1 MNNSSSSTEALPEA
15 GDKAGLSSDQVLRQL
30 VRQHLYAD
38 EASLIEL
45 LVTEADLDTSL
56 RARISQHAESLVND
70 VRGSSDP
77 ALLESFLAEYGLS
90 TDEGVALM
98 CLAEALLR
106 VPDSETVDALIHDK
120 ITPADWGRHLGQSSS
135 SLVNAS
141 TWALMLTG
149 SIIADEPEGI
159 VGTLRGAVRRLGE
172 PVVRTAVNQAIRE
185 MGNQF
190 VLGEDIEQAIG
201 NSEPEIKKGFTYSY
215 DMLGEAALTDA
226 DARQYHLAYSRAVAA
241 LGLHCTFDTVAE
253 NPGISVKLSALYPRY
268 EFLQKERVMVELVAR
283 TRSLAMLA
291 KSANMGFNI
300 DAEEA
305 DRLDLSLD
313 VIEAVLSSP
322 GLAGWDGFGIVV
334 QAYSKRASFVI
345 DWLYDL
351 AVRLDRKIMVRLV
364 KGAYWDTEIKRSQV
378 GGFDDYPVFTRKSH
392 TDISYLCCA
401 HKLLGMVDRIYPQFA
416 THNAH
421 TVAAVHEIAQGV
433 VQGNHAVYEFQRL
446 HGMGDTLHRIFHE
459 QQQTRCRIY
468 APVGAHEDLLA
479 YLVRRLLENGANSS
493 FVNQIVD
500 KSIEAAEIAADPFD
514 TLQTAVQAAAIAKPH
529 ELYAP
534 NRLNSKGFD
543 ITDPNSIIAL
553 QTARQ
558 AFANQQWLAAPMQ
571 PGYRANT
578 SQISAT
584 DDDAIINPA
593 TGDVVGYSID
603 ATVDLV
609 DTAFQ
614 YAGDANDEWRT
625 SNTEQR
631 AACLLKAADLFEEN
645 FTELVELTCRE
656 AGKNLLDSVAEIRE
670 AVDFLRYYADE
681 AQALFAEPDRWQA
694 KGTFVC
700 ISPWNF
706 PLAIFSGQ
714 IAAAVVTGNCVIAKP
729 AEPTPLIAARAV
741 ALMHEAGI
749 PEGVLQ
755 LLTGSG
761 SVIGN
766 ALVSH
771 PSLGGV
777 CFTGSTATA
786 TRIHQAI
793 AEHCDPDI
801 PLIAETG
808 GINAMIVDSSALP
821 EQAVSDIVESAFQ
834 SAGQRCSALRLLCV
848 QDDIYDRIV
857 NMLKGAMDMLVVGE
871 PASLASDVGPLINK
885 TALQALGSYCE
896 ELEERGQLLHKT
908 PINTD
913 ELVNGHFLA
922 PALFS
927 VDSVAAVDREMF
939 GPLLHIMRFKLAD
952 LPNVVKQINAQ
963 GYGLTFGLHT
973 RVDER
978 VQQIADSVEAGNLYI
993 NRNQIGAIVGSQP
1006 FGGKGLSG
1014 TGPKAGGP
1022 HYLLRFVERNRPG
1035 HGSEVTTA
1043 SAADSDQQTVT
1054 GDTIA
1059 DTATLQAAIDAA
1071 TSQAAHLSA
1080 NENHTYPLA
1089 PASRYYGPMLIQ
1101 QPDTLAQLMGNVI
1114 PRLESLY
1121 ALPTGMHEEFNE
1133 LFSTLAKHYHETT
1146 DLPGPTGESNRL
1158 SMHAAGTFVCLSGG
1172 STREWLLLIMS
1183 CVALGNAV
1191 VLCGEQS
1198 TSLANILLEEASSCD
1213 FAINLHVCN
1222 QQCSPQLIAELDH
1235 FAGVCA
1241 AANHPQLKAIRQQLA
1256 ARDGEIIPLVSNAWD
1271 LCPLISEVTLCIDTT
1286 AAGGNA
1292 KLLAESVQ

>member
-1 MNNSSSSTEALPEA
+1 MNNSSNTPDVQPSADSA
-15 GDKAGLSSDQVLRQL
+15 AGLSSDQVLRGL
-30 VRQHLYAD
+30 IRQHLYAD

-45 LVTEADLDTSL
+45 LVAEADLDASL
-56 RARISQHAESLVND
+56 RKRISEHAETLVMD
-70 VRGSSDP
+70 VRSSSDP
-77 ALLESFLAEYGLS
+77 AMLESFLAEYGLS

-106 VPDSETVDALIHDK
+106 VPDSDTVDALIHDK

-149 SIIADEPEGI
+149 SIIADEPQGI

-172 PVVRTAVNQAIRE
+172 PVIRTAVNQAIRE

-190 VLGEDIEQAIG
+190 VLGEDIEKAIS
-201 NSEPEIKKGFTYSY
+201 NSEPQVKKGFTYSY

-226 DARQYHLAYSRAVAA
+226 DARTYHLAYSRAVAA

-268 EFLQKERVMVELVAR
+268 EFLQKQRVMVELVAR

-313 VIEAVLSSP
+313 VIEAVLASP
-322 GLAGWDGFGIVV
+322 GLADWDGFGIVV

-351 AVRLDRKIMVRLV
+351 AVRLDRRIMIRLV

-401 HKLLGMVDRIYPQFA
+401 RKLLGMVDRIYPQFA

-446 HGMGDTLHRIFHE
+446 HGMGDTLHRLFHE
-459 QQQTRCRIY
+459 KEQTRCRIY

-500 KSIEAAEIAADPFD
+500 ESISPAEIAADPFNV
-514 TLQTAVQAAAIAKPH
+514 LQDGNEAAIPRPD

-534 NRLNSKGFD
+534 TRLNSRGFD
-543 ITDPNSIIAL
+543 ITDPLSIIEL

-558 AFANQQWLAAPMQ
+558 AFADQQWLAAPMQ
-571 PGYRANT
+571 PGYQNNT
-578 SQISAT
+578 SQLNAKH
-584 DDDAIINPA
+584 DQAVINPA
-593 TGDVVGYSID
+593 TGDTVGFCID

-614 YAGDANDEWRT
+614 HANDAADNWRA
-625 SNTEQR
+625 SSAEQR
-631 AACLLKAADLFEEN
+631 AHCLLKTAELFEEN

-656 AGKNLLDSVAEIRE
+656 AGKSLLDSVGEIRE

-681 AQALFAEPDRWQA
+681 AQALFGEQDNWQA

-714 IAAAVVTGNCVIAKP
+714 IAAALVTGNCVIAKP
-729 AEPTPLIAARAV
+729 AEATPLIAARAV
-741 ALMHEAGI
+741 ALMHQAGI
-749 PEGVLQ
+749 PEDVLQ
-755 LLTGSG
+755 LLPGTG

-766 ALVSH
+766 AMVSH
-771 PSLGGV
+771 AQVGGI

-786 TRIHQAI
+786 IGIHQSI
-793 AEHCDPDI
+793 AEHCSPDTA
-801 PLIAETG
+801 LIAETG

-857 NMLKGAMDMLVVGE
+857 DMLKGAMDMLVVGN
-871 PASLASDVGPLINK
+871 PANLATDVGPLINRA
-885 TALQALGSYCE
+885 ALLHLRSYCE
-896 ELEERGQLLHKT
+896 ELESAGQLLHKT
-908 PINTD
+908 P
-913 ELVNGHFLA
+913 VNPDDLGIGHFLP

-927 VDSVAAVDREMF
+927 VDSVAALDREMF
-939 GPLLHIMRFKLAD
+939 GPLLHVMRFKLED
-952 LPNVVKQINAQ
+952 LPDVVKQINAQ

-978 VQQIADSVEAGNLYI
+978 VQQIADSIEAGNLYI

-1022 HYLLRFVERNRPG
+1022 HYLLRFVEWLRP
-1035 HGSEVTTA
+1035 EQNMQTAADQQVEPVQAA
-1043 SAADSDQQTVT
+1043 SAGNPSALQTA
-1054 GDTIA
+1054 IK
-1059 DTATLQAAIDAA
+1059 AAVDHA
-1071 TSQAAHLSA
+1071 SRLSA
-1080 NENHTYPLA
+1080 KAGSNSYPMA

-1101 QPDTLAQLMGNVI
+1101 QPDTLATMMASVV

-1121 ALPTGMHEEFNE
+1121 ALPGGIGEEFNE
-1133 LFSTLAKHYHETT
+1133 LFDTLAKHYHETS

-1158 SMHAAGTFVCLSGG
+1158 SMHAAGIFLCVSGG
-1172 STREWLLLIMS
+1172 NISEWLLQVIS

-1191 VLCGEQS
+1191 VVCGEAAD
-1198 TSLANILLEEASSCD
+1198 SLVSVLSEEAASCD
-1213 FAINLHVCN
+1213 LDINLQVFAET
-1222 QQCSPQLIAELDH
+1222 CSAPLLGEVEQ

-1241 AANHPQLKAIRQQLA
+1241 ASDHPQLKQMRQQLA

-1271 LCPLISEVTLCIDTT
+1271 LCPLISEVSLCIDTT

-1292 KLLAESVQ
+1292 KLLAESE

>member
-1 MNNSSSSTEALPEA
+1 MNNNFNTPEVLPAAESGTELT
-15 GDKAGLSSDQVLRQL
+15 SDQVLRQL
-30 VRQHLYAD
+30 IRQHLYAD

-45 LVTEADLDTSL
+45 LATEADLDANL
-56 RARISQHAESLVND
+56 RERISEHAESLVSD

-77 ALLESFLAEYGLS
+77 AMLESFLAEYGLS

-106 VPDSETVDALIHDK
+106 VPDSDTVDALIHDK

-190 VLGEDIEQAIG
+190 VLGEDIEKAIS
-201 NSEPEIKKGFTYSY
+201 NSQTEVEKGFTYSY
-215 DMLGEAALTDA
+215 DMLGEAAMTDA
-226 DARQYHLAYSRAVAA
+226 DARHYHLAYSRAVAA

-313 VIEAVLSSP
+313 VIEAVLASP
-322 GLAGWDGFGIVV
+322 GLADWDGFGIVV

-351 AVRLDRKIMVRLV
+351 AIRLDRRIMVRLV
-364 KGAYWDTEIKRSQV
+364 KGAYWDTEIKRSQI
-378 GGFDDYPVFTRKSH
+378 GGFDDYPVFTRKNH

-401 HKLLGMVDRIYPQFA
+401 RKLLGMVDRIYPQFA

-421 TVAAVHEIAQGV
+421 TVAGVHEIAQGV

-446 HGMGDTLHRIFHE
+446 HGMGDTLHRLFHQ

-500 KSIEAAEIAADPFD
+500 ESIAPAEIAADPFD
-514 TLQTAVQAAAIAKPH
+514 ALSTTDEGVASIPGPH

-534 NRLNSKGFD
+534 TRVNSRGFD
-543 ITDPNSIIAL
+543 ITDPSSIIEL
-553 QTARQ
+553 QTARH
-558 AFANQQWLAAPMQ
+558 AFADQQWLAAPMQ
-571 PGYRANT
+571 PGYQSQATQVSAN
-578 SQISAT
+578 
-584 DDDAIINPA
+584 DDQAIINPA
-593 TGDVVGYSID
+593 SGDTVGFCID
-603 ATVDLV
+603 ASVDQV
-609 DTAFQ
+609 ESAFHHATQ
-614 YAGDANDEWRT
+614 AIEAWHT
-625 SNTEQR
+625 SSVEQR
-631 AACLLKAADLFEEN
+631 AACLLKTSDLFEQN

-681 AQALFAEPDRWQA
+681 AQTLFGGQQQWQA
-694 KGTFVC
+694 RGTFVC

-714 IAAAVVTGNCVIAKP
+714 IAAALVTGNCVIAKP

-749 PEGVLQ
+749 PEGALQ
-755 LLTGSG
+755 LLPGSG
-761 SVIGN
+761 SVIGQ

-771 PSLGGV
+771 ASLGGV

-786 TRIHQAI
+786 LRIHRSMANHAQ
-793 AEHCDPDI
+793 PDT

-834 SAGQRCSALRLLCV
+834 SAGQRCSALRILCV

-857 NMLKGAMDMLVVGE
+857 NMLKGAMDMLVVGS
-871 PASLASDVGPLINK
+871 PANLASDVGPLINK
-885 TALQALGSYCE
+885 AALHHLQSYCD
-896 ELEERGQLLHKT
+896 ELENRGQLLHKT
-908 PINTD
+908 P
-913 ELVNGHFLA
+913 VNPDDLGNGYFI
-922 PALFS
+922 PPTLFR
-927 VDSVAAVDREMF
+927 VDNIAEVDQEMF
-939 GPLLHIMRFKLAD
+939 GPLLHVVRFTLNDLA
-952 LPNVVKQINAQ
+952 NVVEQINAQ

-978 VQQIADSVEAGNLYI
+978 VQQIADTVEAGNLYI

-1022 HYLLRFVERNRPG
+1022 HYLLRFVERHNSRNN
-1035 HGSEVTTA
+1035 SAVTSNAT
-1043 SAADSDQQTVT
+1043 
-1054 GDTIA
+1054 A
-1059 DTATLQAAIDAA
+1059 DTAGDLQALQKAIEDCARQARQLSAKA
-1071 TSQAAHLSA
+1071 TSNS
-1080 NENHTYPLA
+1080 YPIA
-1089 PASRYYGPMLIQ
+1089 PASRFYGPMLIQ
-1101 QPDTLAQLMGNVI
+1101 QPDILAKLMSAVV

-1121 ALPTGMHEEFNE
+1121 TLPGNMHEEFDE
-1133 LFSTLAKHYHETT
+1133 LFNTLAKHYHETT

-1158 SMHAAGTFVCLSGG
+1158 SMHAAGIFLCVSGG
-1172 STREWLLLIMS
+1172 SLSEWLLQVFS

-1191 VLCGEQS
+1191 VVCGEQAA
-1198 TSLANILLEEASSCD
+1198 SLLGVLSEEAATCGLD
-1213 FAINLHVCN
+1213 INLQAFSDECA
-1222 QQCSPQLIAELDH
+1222 PQLLGDIH
-1235 FAGVCA
+1235 SFAGVCA
-1241 AANHPQLKAIRQQLA
+1241 PVDHPQLKLMRQQLA
-1256 ARDGEIIPLVSNAWD
+1256 SREGEIIPLVSNSWD

-1292 KLLAESVQ
+1292 KLLAESEQ

>member
-1 MNNSSSSTEALPEA
+1 M
-15 GDKAGLSSDQVLRQL
+15 SSDQVLRQL
-30 VRQHLYAD
+30 IRQHLYAD
-38 EASLIEL
+38 ENSLLEILSAEANLDASLR
-45 LVTEADLDTSL
+45 TSF
-56 RARISQHAESLVND
+56 SDHAEKLVND

-120 ITPADWGRHLGQSSS
+120 ITPANWGRHLGQSSS

-149 SIIADEPEGI
+149 SIIGDEPDGI
-159 VGTLRGAVRRLGE
+159 VGTLHGAVKRLGE

-185 MGNQF
+185 LGNQF
-190 VLGEDIEQAIG
+190 VLGEDIEKAIS
-201 NSEPEIKKGFTYSY
+201 NSRALVDRGFTYSY

-226 DARQYHLAYSRAVAA
+226 DAKFYHLAYSRAVAS
-241 LGLHCTFDTVAE
+241 LGTHCTFDTVAE
-253 NPGISVKLSALYPRY
+253 NPGISVKLSALFPRY

-322 GLAGWDGFGIVV
+322 GLADWDGFGIVV

-351 AVRLDRKIMVRLV
+351 AVRLDRRIMVRLV

-421 TVAAVHEIAQGV
+421 TVAAVHEMAKHV

-446 HGMGDTLHRIFHE
+446 HGMGETLHRIFHE
-459 QQQTRCRIY
+459 KHQTRCRIY

-500 KSIEAAEIAADPFD
+500 ESIKATEIAADPF
-514 TLQTAVQAAAIAKPH
+514 TALEQEQQSSDSSIAATIPKPD

-534 NRLNSKGFD
+534 TRINSRGFD
-543 ITDPNSIIAL
+543 ITDPLAITEL

-571 PGYRANT
+571 PGYRDIAGSANT
-578 SQISAT
+578 EKKREIH
-584 DDDAIINPA
+584 NPA
-593 TGDVVGYSID
+593 NGDATGFCID
-603 ATVDLV
+603 ATPGSVDK
-609 DTAFQ
+609 AFAFAARAQ
-614 YAGDANDEWRT
+614 TDWQATDV
-625 SNTEQR
+625 EQR
-631 AACLLKAADLFEEN
+631 ALCLLQTSELFEEN

-656 AGKNLLDSVAEIRE
+656 AGKTLLDSIGEIRE

-681 AQALFAEPDRWQA
+681 AQALLANQATRDLATNGATWHA

-706 PLAIFSGQ
+706 PLAIFTGQ
-714 IAAAVVTGNCVIAKP
+714 IAAALVAGNSVIAKP
-729 AEPTPLIAARAV
+729 AEQTPLIAAKAV
-741 ALMHEAGI
+741 ALMHQAGI
-749 PEGVLQ
+749 PEGALQ
-755 LLTGSG
+755 LLPGSG
-761 SVIGN
+761 STIGQ
-766 ALVSH
+766 ALVSN
-771 PSLGGV
+771 PALNGV

-786 TRIHQAI
+786 NRIHQSLA
-793 AEHCDPDI
+793 AHCAPDTT
-801 PLIAETG
+801 LIAETG

-821 EQAVSDIVESAFQ
+821 EQAVSDIVDSAFQ

-848 QDDIYDRIV
+848 QDEIYERIV
-857 NMLKGAMDMLVVGE
+857 TMLKGAMDMLVVGE
-871 PASLASDVGPLINK
+871 PSLLATDVGPLIDGSAREN
-885 TALQALGSYCE
+885 LQTYSQQLQSN
-896 ELEERGQLLHKT
+896 GQLLHKT
-908 PINTD
+908 PVESESTA
-913 ELVNGHFLA
+913 NGHFLA
-922 PALFS
+922 PTLFS
-927 VDSVAAVDREMF
+927 VDSVSAVDREMF
-939 GPLLHIMRFKLAD
+939 GPLLHVMRFKLQD
-952 LPNVVKQINAQ
+952 LPAVVQQINAQ

-1022 HYLLRFVERNRPG
+1022 HYLLRFLQRQRPALKFEN
-1035 HGSEVTTA
+1035 SAVSADSTETSATA
-1043 SAADSDQQTVT
+1043 PVSAAS
-1054 GDTIA
+1054 ISK
-1059 DTATLQAAIDAA
+1059 LQKAIDAA
-1071 TSQAAHLSA
+1071 AEHAAGLSA
-1080 NENHTYPLA
+1080 KAAGNTYPLA
-1089 PASRYYGPMLIQ
+1089 PASRYYGPMLVQ
-1101 QPDTLAQLMGNVI
+1101 QPDTLATLMASVI

-1121 ALPTGMHEEFNE
+1121 SLPGGITEDLNDLFN
-1133 LFSTLAKHYHETT
+1133 TLARHYHETT

-1158 SMHAAGTFVCLSGG
+1158 SMHAAGIFLCLSGG
-1172 STREWLLLIMS
+1172 SISEWILQTMS
-1183 CVALGNAV
+1183 CLALGNAV

-1198 TSLANILLEEASSCD
+1198 AGFAKVLEEEAGSCD
-1213 FAINLHVCN
+1213 IDINLQIFEEEGVLQLLGELHTLSGITTAGDN
-1222 QQCSPQLIAELDH
+1222 PQL
-1235 FAGVCA
+1235 
-1241 AANHPQLKAIRQQLA
+1241 QQIRQTLA
-1256 ARDGEIIPLVSNAWD
+1256 AREGEIIPVVSNAWD
-1271 LCPLISEVTLCIDTT
+1271 LCPLISEMTLCIDTT

-1292 KLLAESVQ
+1292 KLLAESEH